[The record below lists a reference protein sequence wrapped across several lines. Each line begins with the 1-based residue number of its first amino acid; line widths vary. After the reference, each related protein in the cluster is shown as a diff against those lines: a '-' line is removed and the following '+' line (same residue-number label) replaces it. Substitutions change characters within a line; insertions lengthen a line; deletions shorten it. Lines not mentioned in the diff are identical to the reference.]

1 MLSPDPDVRRTPS
14 VQPGGR
20 RHARWSRRSSP
31 KWLVERTA
39 EIGHPIL
46 NAGRRAIDEP
56 PLDDAVAFQSSQALG
71 QRLLRETVHLT
82 ANGIE
87 AKYSAGSADRA
98 EYEDAPSIGDLIEQ
112 QAIEC
117 MLSCF

>member
-1 MLSPDPDVRRTPS
+1 MLAGPGAHRT
-14 VQPGGR
+14 
-20 RHARWSRRSSP
+20 

-56 PLDDAVAFQSSQALG
+56 PFDDAVAFQSSQALG

-87 AKYSAGSADRA
+87 AKCSAGSADRA

-112 QAIEC
+112 QAIEF
-117 MLSCF
+117 MLSRFDGHKPVPLKIMYYPQSG

>member
-1 MLSPDPDVRRTPS
+1 MLAG
-14 VQPGGR
+14 PGAHR
-20 RHARWSRRSSP
+20 N

-56 PLDDAVAFQSSQALG
+56 PFDDAVAFQSSQALG

-82 ANGIE
+82 ASWARVNFAACGATSRSSGARWNGTQ
-87 AKYSAGSADRA
+87 YRTRSA
-98 EYEDAPSIGDLIEQ
+98 
-112 QAIEC
+112 
-117 MLSCF
+117 